1 MALKFLRLLSR
12 KRIALYSLLMMV
24 KHATTVSMIMNLAQK
39 MSRIGLACGAPK
51 KRSSKS
57 LLPFARYS
65 EAAMT
70 TKSNI
75 LKSAFI
81 AASISAGIAVAYAF
95 QPAKVADDNPQVVI
109 TAQKYEVLKR
119 TCHETCI
126 ATVKAGDYSIYV
138 EYALDDASVE
148 FLDILNVVHFDKTIN
163 AYVDRSEERRVG

>member
-1 MALKFLRLLSR
+1 
-12 KRIALYSLLMMV
+12 
-24 KHATTVSMIMNLAQK
+24 
-39 MSRIGLACGAPK
+39 
-51 KRSSKS
+51 
-57 LLPFARYS
+57 
-65 EAAMT
+65 MT

-119 TCHETCI
+119 TCHETCL
-126 ATVKAGDYSIYV
+126 ATVKADDYSIYV

-148 FLDILNVVHFDKTIN
+148 FLF
-163 AYVDRSEERRVG
+163 

>member
-1 MALKFLRLLSR
+1 MTPLYNLSYINFIETKKSPSVAVTTWSVTHR
-12 KRIALYSLLMMV
+12 
-24 KHATTVSMIMNLAQK
+24 TVSEI
-39 MSRIGLACGAPK
+39 I
-51 KRSSKS
+51 
-57 LLPFARYS
+57 
-65 EAAMT
+65 MT

-119 TCHETCI
+119 TCHETCV
-126 ATVKAGDYSIYV
+126 ATVKADDYSIYV

-163 AYVDRSEERRVG
+163 AYVDRYEIEKINAASVGGVK